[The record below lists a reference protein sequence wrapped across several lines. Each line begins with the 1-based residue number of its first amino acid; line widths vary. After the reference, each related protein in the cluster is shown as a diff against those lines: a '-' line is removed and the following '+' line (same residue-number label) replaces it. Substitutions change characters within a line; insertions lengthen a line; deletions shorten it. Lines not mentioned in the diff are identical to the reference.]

1 MTEQWDQEQVGAS
14 GGSGASGGVGS
25 SGDSGSPGD
34 WRLFRGDGQTRRVAF
49 PEAPPWRRF
58 TPAPGAD
65 AADVDGTGT
74 RAHRPYLIGP
84 DESEIVNAALLL
96 RRPLLVT
103 GHPGTGKSSLAHAI
117 AHELSLGR
125 VLTWPVNS
133 RSTLR
138 DALYGY
144 DAIGRLRESNLRRE
158 RDEGSEDFGWEDSD
172 GWPPPPDESGPS
184 GPPGWH
190 SPSRAPLPSGSSD
203 PSRLPAPSGSPDPSR
218 LPAPYTSPS
227 PPGPDIGSFVRLG
240 PLGTALVPG
249 ERPRVLLVDE
259 LDKGDVD
266 LPNDLLTVFEEGEFE
281 IPELARLPEEESR
294 VAVLTADPQVRASVV
309 RGRVRCSQ
317 FPVVVITSNGE
328 REFPPAF
335 LRRCVR
341 LDLAEPDEQR
351 LRDIVGAHLGDEALV
366 GVDDLLRT
374 FLARRAPGELA
385 TDQLLNA
392 VFLRKGGV
400 DLPPGA
406 LLDAVLHRLGGAV

>member
-1 MTEQWDQEQVGAS
+1 MTAHE
-14 GGSGASGGVGS
+14 
-25 SGDSGSPGD
+25 GSPPPQPPPPPRQGD
-34 WRLFRGDGQTRRVAF
+34 WRLFRGDGDARHVDF

-58 TPAPGAD
+58 TPADGAP
-65 AADVDGTGT
+65 
-74 RAHRPYLIGP
+74 RPRPYLIGP
-84 DESEIVNAALLL
+84 DESEVVNAALLL

-125 VLTWPVNS
+125 VLAWPVNS

-138 DALYGY
+138 DALYDY

-158 RDEGSEDFGWEDSD
+158 SAADAATGTGEGTGDATG
-172 GWPPPPDESGPS
+172 ES
-184 GPPGWH
+184 
-190 SPSRAPLPSGSSD
+190 A
-203 PSRLPAPSGSPDPSR
+203 
-218 LPAPYTSPS
+218 
-227 PPGPDIGSFVRLG
+227 GPDIGSYVRLG

-281 IPELARLPEEESR
+281 IPELARLPEDQSD
-294 VAVLTADPQVRASVV
+294 VDVLTTDPRVRARVT
-309 RGRVRCSQ
+309 RGRVRCSE

-351 LRDIVGAHLGDEALV
+351 LRDIVEAHLGDAALD
-366 GVDDLLRT
+366 GVDDLLRA
-374 FLARRAPGELA
+374 FLGRRAPGELA

-392 VFLRKGGV
+392 VFLRKGGL

>member
-1 MTEQWDQEQVGAS
+1 MTAPQVPEAS
-14 GGSGASGGVGS
+14 PTPGQ
-25 SGDSGSPGD
+25 GD
-34 WRLFRGDGQTRRVAF
+34 WRLFRGDGDARHVDF

-58 TPAPGAD
+58 GPA
-65 AADVDGTGT
+65 DGTP
-74 RAHRPYLIGP
+74 RPRPYLIGP
-84 DESEIVNAALLL
+84 DESEVVNAALLL

-103 GHPGTGKSSLAHAI
+103 GHPGTGKSSLAHAV
-117 AHELSLGR
+117 ARELTLGR

-158 RDEGSEDFGWEDSD
+158 AAGPDGTDGADE
-172 GWPPPPDESGPS
+172 
-184 GPPGWH
+184 
-190 SPSRAPLPSGSSD
+190 
-203 PSRLPAPSGSPDPSR
+203 
-218 LPAPYTSPS
+218 
-227 PPGPDIGSFVRLG
+227 GPDIGSYVRLG
-240 PLGTALVPG
+240 PLGTALVPS

-281 IPELARLPEEESR
+281 IPELARLPDDQAR
-294 VAVLTADPQVRASVV
+294 VDVLTADPQVRAPVT
-309 RGRVRCSQ
+309 RGRVRCSE

-351 LRDIVGAHLGDEALV
+351 LRDIVEAHLGASALD
-366 GVDDLLRT
+366 GVDDLLHA
-374 FLARRAPGELA
+374 FLGRRAPGELA

-392 VFLRKGGV
+392 VFLRRGGL

-406 LLDAVLHRLGGAV
+406 LLDAVLHRLGGVV

>member
-1 MTEQWDQEQVGAS
+1 MTAPQQ
-14 GGSGASGGVGS
+14 
-25 SGDSGSPGD
+25 GD
-34 WRLFRGDGQTRRVAF
+34 WRLFRGDGDARPVDF

-58 TPAPGAD
+58 APADGAP
-65 AADVDGTGT
+65 
-74 RAHRPYLIGP
+74 RPRPYLIGP
-84 DESEIVNAALLL
+84 DESEVVNAALLL

-103 GHPGTGKSSLAHAI
+103 GHPGTGKSSLAHAV
-117 AHELSLGR
+117 AHELALGR

-138 DALYGY
+138 DALYDY

-158 RDEGSEDFGWEDSD
+158 ADAGGSVGERPE
-172 GWPPPPDESGPS
+172 
-184 GPPGWH
+184 
-190 SPSRAPLPSGSSD
+190 R
-203 PSRLPAPSGSPDPSR
+203 
-218 LPAPYTSPS
+218 
-227 PPGPDIGSFVRLG
+227 GPDIGSYVRLG
-240 PLGTALVPG
+240 PLGTAMVPG

-281 IPELARLPEEESR
+281 IPELARLPEDQSR
-294 VAVLTADPQVRASVV
+294 VDVLTSDPQVRAPVT
-309 RGRVRCSQ
+309 RGRVRCSE

-351 LRDIVGAHLGDEALV
+351 LREIVGAHLGDAALD
-366 GVDDLLRT
+366 GVDDLLHA
-374 FLARRAPGELA
+374 FLGRRAPGELA

-392 VFLRKGGV
+392 VFLRKGGL
-400 DLPPGA
+400 DLEPGA